1 MILIYD
7 STLEDAHSITIMY
20 AINAHLTIPIVT
32 TANRRLIVLAINAKC
47 QDAFFH
53 NKPVSAD
60 FEYKL
65 ARKGLKVT

>member
-32 TANRRLIVLAINAKC
+32 TATCRLIVLAIN
-47 QDAFFH
+47 
-53 NKPVSAD
+53 
-60 FEYKL
+60 
-65 ARKGLKVT
+65 